1 MVAFGKLGRYFGRRF
16 LGAVLLVY
24 ITCSGLIGIVDF
36 FEFSRRLGDRADVS
50 VIDIAQLVLLRLPA
64 FSEQM
69 FPFAVLIGAMS
80 TFLTLSRRLELVI
93 ARTVG
98 ASVWQ
103 FTFSTISIAVLL
115 GVFLTTI
122 YNPISAIAKEQ
133 ANKLEATLFSD
144 KKGLFQQSSDGIWVR
159 QQSVDGQAV
168 VQAQTSTDKGRTL
181 GNVRIYSFDT
191 KGEFTER
198 VEAKSAVLHNG
209 YWALTQARVFPA
221 GAEPQEFASYM
232 VSTNLTPAQVQ
243 GSLASPDSLSFWE
256 LPGAIRDSERAGIRT
271 ERYQLQ
277 YQTLL
282 ARPVLL
288 AAMVLIAAAVSLRV
302 FRLGG
307 VGKMILGGVLS
318 GFLLYVASKLA
329 GELGENGIL
338 HPVVAGWLPAVFGA
352 VMGCSVL
359 LQQEDG

>member
-1 MVAFGKLGRYFGRRF
+1 M
-16 LGAVLLVY
+16 
-24 ITCSGLIGIVDF
+24 IGIVDF
-36 FEFSRRLGDRADVS
+36 FEYSRRLGDRADVS
-50 VIDIAQLVLLRLPA
+50 VLDIAWLVLLRLPS

-69 FPFAVLIGAMS
+69 FPFAVLIGAMA

-115 GVFLTTI
+115 GVFLTTV
-122 YNPISAIAKEQ
+122 YNPLSASAKER
-133 ANKLEATLFSD
+133 ANKIEATLFAD
-144 KKGLFQQSSDGIWVR
+144 KNSLFQKSGDGIWVR
-159 QQSVDGQAV
+159 QQSPDGQAI
-168 VQAQTSTDKGRTL
+168 VQAQASSDKGRTL
-181 GNVRIYSFDT
+181 TGVRIYSFDL
-191 KGEFTER
+191 KWEFIER
-198 VEAKSAVLHNG
+198 VEAKSAELHNG
-209 YWALTQARVFPA
+209 YWSLTEARVFPS
-221 GAEPQEFASYM
+221 GSEPQEYASYL

-243 GSLASPDSLSFWE
+243 GSLGSPDSLSFWD
-256 LPGAIRDSERAGIRT
+256 LPAAIRDSERAGIKT

-282 ARPVLL
+282 ARPMLL

-307 VGKMILGGVLS
+307 VGKMVLGGVLA

>member
-16 LGAVLLVY
+16 LGSVLLVY

-50 VIDIAQLVLLRLPA
+50 VLDIAYVVLLRLPS

-69 FPFAVLIGAMS
+69 FPFAVLIGAMA

-115 GVFLTTI
+115 GVFLTTV
-122 YNPISAIAKEQ
+122 YNPLSAAMKER
-133 ANKLEATLFSD
+133 ANKVEATLFAD
-144 KKGLFQQSSDGIWVR
+144 KNSLFQKSGDGIWVR
-159 QQSVDGQAV
+159 QQSPDGQAI
-168 VQAQTSTDKGRTL
+168 VQAQASSDKGRTL
-181 GNVRIYSFDT
+181 TNVRIYSFDS
-191 KGEFTER
+191 KGEFVER
-198 VEAKSAVLHNG
+198 VEAKSAELHNG
-209 YWALTQARVFPA
+209 YWTLTQARVFPS
-221 GAEPQEFASYM
+221 GAEPQEYASYL

-243 GSLASPDSLSFWE
+243 GSLGTPDSLSFWD
-256 LPGAIRDSERAGIRT
+256 LPGAIRDSERAGIKT
-271 ERYQLQ
+271 ERYELQ

-282 ARPVLL
+282 ARPMLL

-329 GELGENGIL
+329 GELGENGVL

-359 LQQEDG
+359 LRQEDG

>member
-24 ITCSGLIGIVDF
+24 ATCSGLIGIVDF
-36 FEFSRRLGDRADVS
+36 FEFSRRLGDRAGVS
-50 VIDIAQLVLLRLPA
+50 IGDIAYLVLLRLPS

-80 TFLTLSRRLELVI
+80 SFLTLSRRLELVI

-103 FTFSTISIAVLL
+103 FTFSTISIAVFL
-115 GVFLTTI
+115 GVFLTTV
-122 YNPISAIAKEQ
+122 YNPLSAAMKER
-133 ANKLEATLFSD
+133 ANKLEATLFTE
-144 KKGLFQQSSDGIWVR
+144 KGGVFQQSSDGIWVR
-159 QQSVDGQAV
+159 QQSVDGQSI
-168 VQAQTSTDKGRTL
+168 VQAQASSEKGRLLT
-181 GNVRIYSFDT
+181 NVKIYSFDP
-191 KGEFTER
+191 KGEFVERTES
-198 VEAKSAVLHNG
+198 KSATLHNG
-209 YWALTQARVFPA
+209 YWMLKEARVFPA
-221 GAEPQEFASYM
+221 GMEPQEFNTYL
-232 VSTNLTPAQVQ
+232 VSTNLTPTQVQ

-256 LPGAIRDSERAGIRT
+256 LPGAIRDSARAGIKT
-271 ERYQLQ
+271 ERYELQ

-329 GELGENGIL
+329 GELGENGIV
-338 HPVVAGWLPAVFGA
+338 HPIIAGWLPAVFGA

>member
-16 LGAVLLVY
+16 LGSVLLVY
-24 ITCSGLIGIVDF
+24 MTCSGLIGIVDF

-50 VIDIAQLVLLRLPA
+50 VLNIAWLVLLRLPS

-69 FPFAVLIGAMS
+69 FPFAVLIGAMA

-115 GVFLTTI
+115 GVFLTTV
-122 YNPISAIAKEQ
+122 YNPLSAAAKER
-133 ANKLEATLFSD
+133 ANKLEAQLFSD
-144 KKGLFQQSSDGIWVR
+144 KSGLFQRSGDGIWVR
-159 QQSVDGQAV
+159 QQSPDGQAI
-168 VQAQTSTDKGRTL
+168 VQALTSTEKGRVLT
-181 GNVRIYSFDT
+181 NVRIYSFDL
-191 KGEFTER
+191 KGEFSER
-198 VEAKSAVLHNG
+198 VEAKSATLHNG
-209 YWALTQARVFPA
+209 YWLLTDARVFPA
-221 GAEPQEFASYM
+221 GYEPQEYATYI

-243 GSLASPDSLSFWE
+243 GSLGSPDSLSFWD

-271 ERYQLQ
+271 ERYELQ

-338 HPVVAGWLPAVFGA
+338 HPVIAGWLPAVFGA

>member
-16 LGAVLLVY
+16 LGSVLLVY
-24 ITCSGLIGIVDF
+24 VTCSGLIGIVDF

-50 VIDIAQLVLLRLPA
+50 VVDIASLVLLRLPS

-69 FPFAVLIGAMS
+69 FPFAVLIGAMA

-115 GVFLTTI
+115 GVFLTTV
-122 YNPISAIAKEQ
+122 YNPLSATAKER
-133 ANKLEATLFSD
+133 ANKLEASLFSD
-144 KKGLFQQSSDGIWVR
+144 KNSLFQKSGDGIWVR
-159 QQSVDGQAV
+159 QQSPDGQAI
-168 VQAQTSTDKGRTL
+168 VQAQASSDKGRTL
-181 GNVRIYSFDT
+181 TNVRIYSFDQA
-191 KGEFTER
+191 GEFSER
-198 VEAKSAVLHNG
+198 GEAKSAELYNG
-209 YWALTQARVFPA
+209 YWALTGVRVFPS
-221 GAEPQEFASYM
+221 GAEPQEYASYL

-243 GSLASPDSLSFWE
+243 GSLSTPDSLSFWD
-256 LPGAIRDSERAGIRT
+256 LPAAIRDSEKAGIRT
-271 ERYQLQ
+271 ERYELQ

-307 VGKMILGGVLS
+307 VGKMVLGGVLS

>member
-1 MVAFGKLGRYFGRRF
+1 
-16 LGAVLLVY
+16 
-24 ITCSGLIGIVDF
+24 
-36 FEFSRRLGDRADVS
+36 
-50 VIDIAQLVLLRLPA
+50 
-64 FSEQM
+64 
-69 FPFAVLIGAMS
+69 VLIGAMAS
-80 TFLTLSRRLELVI
+80 FLTLSRRLELVI

-103 FTFSTISIAVLL
+103 FTFSTITIAVFL
-115 GVFLTTI
+115 GVFLTTV
-122 YNPISAIAKEQ
+122 YNPISAVAKEH
-133 ANKLEATLFSD
+133 ANKMEATLFND
-144 KKGLFQQSSDGIWVR
+144 KQGGLFQQSSDGIWVR
-159 QQSVDGQAV
+159 QQSPDGQAI
-168 VQAQTSTDKGRTL
+168 VQAQASSDKGRTL
-181 GNVRIYSFDT
+181 TNVRVYSFNKAGD
-191 KGEFTER
+191 FVER
-198 VEAKSAVLHNG
+198 VEAKAAALHNG
-209 YWALTQARVFPA
+209 YWMLTQARVFPA
-221 GAEPQEFASYM
+221 GAEPQEYASYV

-243 GSLASPDSLSFWE
+243 GTLGSPDSLSFWE
-256 LPGAIRDSERAGIRT
+256 LPGAIQDSERAGIRT

-307 VGKMILGGVLS
+307 VGKMVLGGVLS

-329 GELGENGIL
+329 GELGESGIL
-338 HPVVAGWLPAVFGA
+338 PPVVAGWLPAVFGA